1 MNQTQPIR
9 PTPQSFNFDVDAG
22 TGEQPHQTLVPGE
35 FVPQMKVLMLTWEYP
50 PFMVGGLG
58 KHVAAL
64 APTLARLGVDV
75 HVVTLRHRA
84 ELPAHSR
91 QDGIHVHRIDLPYL
105 ATGDIVTDAREANR
119 QIIAGADALVAEH
132 GPFDLIHAHD
142 WLVAESAF
150 HFKHQYKCPLIGT
163 IHATERGRR
172 SGNITDTISSAI
184 DRLEWQLAF
193 EAWRVIVTS
202 HFMATEVM
210 EYFQLPQSKIDII
223 PNGIDLQTINW
234 LRREEARAFRRRFVP
249 DDAPLVF
256 CVARLVWE
264 KGVQTLVAAVPEILS
279 EFPTTRFV
287 IAGRGP
293 MYDEL
298 NRMAAAM
305 GVTEQVN
312 FVGYIS
318 DVDRDRLYQVADV
331 VVIPSLYEPFGIVA
345 LEALAAGVPVA
356 AARTGG
362 LAETFAWHEM
372 EMVHPPGDAGALA
385 HSVRFALRHPH
396 QARIWA
402 ITTLERCLCTFNWQ
416 SVARQT
422 AQVFAKVV
430 EERRHVDW

>member
-1 MNQTQPIR
+1 MNQTYQIQ
-9 PTPQSFNFDVDAG
+9 PTPRSFNPDADAR
-22 TGEQPHQTLVPGE
+22 TGEQAQRIPVPGE

-64 APTLARLGVDV
+64 APALARLGVDV
-75 HVVTLRHRA
+75 HVVTPRHRA
-84 ELPAHSR
+84 ELPALSR
-91 QDGIHVHRIDLPYL
+91 QDNVHVHRVDLPYM

-119 QIIAGADALVAEH
+119 QIIAWADALVAEH

-172 SGNITDTISSAI
+172 SGNTTDTISSAI

-193 EAWRVIVTS
+193 ESWRVIVTS
-202 HFMATEVM
+202 QYMANEVM
-210 EYFQLPQSKIDII
+210 EFFQLPQSKIDII
-223 PNGIDLQTINW
+223 PNGIDLQAVNW
-234 LRREEARAFRRRFVP
+234 LRQEEAQTFRRRFVA
-249 DDAPLVF
+249 DDERLVF

-264 KGVQTLVAAVPEILS
+264 KGVQTLVAAAPEILR
-279 EFPTTRFV
+279 EFPATRFV
-287 IAGRGP
+287 VAGRGP

-298 NRMAAAM
+298 TRMADEL
-305 GVTEQVN
+305 GVAGQMD

-318 DVDRDRLYQVADV
+318 DDDRDRLYQVADV

-345 LEALAAGVPVA
+345 LEALAASVPVA

-372 EMVHPPGDAGALA
+372 EMIHPPGDAGALA
-385 HSVRFALRHPH
+385 HSVCFALRHPH

-402 ITTLERCLCTFNWQ
+402 ATTLERCLRTFNWH
-416 SVARQT
+416 SIAEQT